1 MSKIICKICGAEEES
16 NRWIPKT
23 KEEVE
28 KEQMCFSCLHWARQH
43 RLDLT
48 ERGEHGWAVI
58 NGVHYVLCPHT
69 DLNWPRGMG
78 GVKKRI
84 RFFDGYETI
93 CDNLWCQGDIP
104 SGHWR
109 DLMPDNAKFVTEKN
123 R

>member
-16 NRWIPKT
+16 NSWIPNT
-23 KEEVE
+23 KEKVE
-28 KEQMCFSCLHWARQH
+28 KEQMCFSCLHWAKQH
-43 RLDLT
+43 HLDLT

-58 NGVHYVLCPHT
+58 NGKHYILGPHM
-69 DLNWPRGMG
+69 DFWPRGFG
-78 GVKKRI
+78 GAKVKIK
-84 RFFDGYETI
+84 FFDGYETE

-109 DLMPDNAKFVTEKN
+109 DLMPDNAEFVTEKN

>member
-16 NRWIPKT
+16 NRWIPET

-28 KEQMCFSCLHWARQH
+28 KEQMCFSCLHWARQY

-69 DLNWPRGMG
+69 DLNWPCGFG
-78 GVKKRI
+78 GVENRI
-84 RFFDGYETI
+84 RFLMGTKLFAIIFGVRGVFQVVTGETLCPI
-93 CDNLWCQGDIP
+93 TL
-104 SGHWR
+104 S
-109 DLMPDNAKFVTEKN
+109 L
-123 R
+123 

>member
-1 MSKIICKICGAEEES
+1 MKIICKICGAEEES
-16 NRWIPKT
+16 NRWIPET

-58 NGVHYVLCPHT
+58 NGIHYVLCPHT

-78 GVKKRI
+78 GAEKRI

-109 DLMPDNAKFVTEKN
+109 DLMPDNAKFIYEKI
-123 R
+123 

>member
-16 NRWIPKT
+16 NRWIPET

-69 DLNWPRGMG
+69 DLNWPCGFG
-78 GVKKRI
+78 GVENRI
-84 RFFDGYETI
+84 RFFDGHETI

-109 DLMPDNAKFVTEKN
+109 DLMPDNAKFVTEK
-123 R
+123 